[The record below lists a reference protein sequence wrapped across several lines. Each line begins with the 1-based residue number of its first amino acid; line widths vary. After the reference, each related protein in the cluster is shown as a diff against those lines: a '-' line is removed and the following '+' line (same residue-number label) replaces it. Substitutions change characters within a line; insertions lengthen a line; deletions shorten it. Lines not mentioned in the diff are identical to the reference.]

1 MSLNMAAKH
10 KAAIHAGVA
19 WSGQTQH
26 DGPDVSV
33 QTLSRQHAATELTNV
48 YMPRTSADSL

>member
-1 MSLNMAAKH
+1 MAAKH

-19 WSGQTQH
+19 FMGLISSQTQH